1 MPDLNNVYYRLND
14 TGEIKLCILLCI
26 RYAQEPLSDTDL
38 KNIMLKASN
47 VDFMELCGIIESLI
61 PENYIKKVWRDEVEK
76 YDLTPQGKE
85 TIDFFDDK
93 IIASVRA
100 SLKSEIDT
108 HFNRKGQKQEIKCVI
123 TPAEGDLYNVEIK
136 ITEGKITLLSMVI
149 FTGSKEKTARFAK
162 GFRSKPME
170 FYKDLIDSLSKL
182 ADIAEKEE
190 TQE

>member
-14 TGEIKLCILLCI
+14 TGEIKLCILFCI
-26 RYAQEPLSDTDL
+26 RYAQEPLSDNDI
-38 KNIMLKASN
+38 KNIMLAATH

-61 PENYIKKVWRDEVEK
+61 PENYIKKVWRGEIEK
-76 YDLTPQGKE
+76 YDLTPQGAE

-93 IIASVRA
+93 ITASVRA
-100 SLKSEIDT
+100 SLKNEIDT
-108 HFNRKGQKQEIKCVI
+108 YLNRSGQKQEVKCII

-136 ITEGKITLLSMVI
+136 ITEGKITLLSMML
-149 FTGSKEKTARFAK
+149 FSGNKEKSARFAK
-162 GFRSKPME
+162 GLRNKPME

-182 ADIAEKEE
+182 ADEAE

>member
-26 RYAQEPLSDTDL
+26 RYAQEPLSDADL
-38 KNIMLKASN
+38 KNIMLEATN

-76 YDLTPQGKE
+76 YDLTPQGVE

-93 IIASVRA
+93 ITASVRA
-100 SLKSEIDT
+100 SLKSEIDKSL
-108 HFNRKGQKQEIKCVI
+108 NRKGQKQEVKCVI
-123 TPAEGDLYNVEIK
+123 TPAEGDLYNVEVK

-162 GFRSKPME
+162 GFRNKPME
-170 FYKDLIDSLSKL
+170 FYKDLIDSLSRL
-182 ADIAEKEE
+182 ALDAEKEE